1 MGKRIPKETEI
12 GFLNN
17 VYYLYYAK
25 LISHLI
31 GTTFQKKVVIEIF
44 WFFFINPKE
53 HLIK

>member
-31 GTTFQKKVVIEIF
+31 DSIVPCTRHPHDI
-44 WFFFINPKE
+44 
-53 HLIK
+53 